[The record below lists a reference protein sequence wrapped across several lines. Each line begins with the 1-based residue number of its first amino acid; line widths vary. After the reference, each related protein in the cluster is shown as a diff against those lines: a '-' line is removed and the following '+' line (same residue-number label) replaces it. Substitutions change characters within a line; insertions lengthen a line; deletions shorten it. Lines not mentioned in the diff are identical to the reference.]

1 MLLFLCA
8 GNSFCFPKYRAG
20 IVEKPTFQCGHQYT
34 LNHTKLG
41 AACVKRTYSKM
52 NQCFKSLRCPSAGNY
67 TQMDHI
73 W

>member
-1 MLLFLCA
+1 MHLFLCA
-8 GNSFCFPKYRAG
+8 GNSFCFPKYCAA
-20 IVEKPTFQCGHQYT
+20 IVEKPSFQCGRQYT